1 MDKKLLL
8 IDGHS
13 IAFRSFYAL
22 RAENFRTAGG
32 IYTNAVYGFS
42 STLLKLVTEHH
53 PTHIAVAFDLPG
65 GTFRTREYS
74 EYKAGRAATPEEFKG
89 QIELIQ
95 SMLDALG
102 ITWLTKD
109 DFEADDIVASLATQA
124 LAESVP
130 VLIASGD
137 KDSFQLVSD
146 NCTVLYP
153 MPRSEMLTLD
163 REGVQKKTGV
173 FPERYSDLAA
183 LVGEKADNLPGVPGV
198 GPKTAVKWLEK
209 YGDLES
215 VLAHADDITGKVG
228 EALRENIDSVKR
240 NRELNQLV
248 CDLKLVNSLD
258 DVQLAGVDPRELH
271 ELCDRLEIGAL
282 RSRLLEALP
291 TREGSAQASPS
302 REALSLDNLDVTN
315 EGLASWLDTH
325 PAETYGLAITGA
337 TSPTGAYI
345 DSFAIAT
352 GAEAAF
358 SVAHCEL
365 SPEDDTALRNWL
377 ANSTVTKVCHG
388 FKGICHAFDATGEY
402 AIAGGIKDTLLA
414 AYLLHP
420 DQRNYDIEGLCL
432 RYIDYDLA
440 ALTPQGMIPGLEEE
454 GEVPAVAARAAVLP
468 ALFDVLERSL
478 KSQGEDGT
486 LLDLEVNVS
495 RILFEMEK
503 VGIGVDA
510 GYLDQLHS
518 RFEEQVDEA
527 VRCAHDAIGKEV
539 NLSSPKQLSTVLFD
553 ELDLP
558 KTRKTKSGYTTNADA
573 LEELLG
579 KIASRQDDNAV
590 KGQSFLAS
598 VLKHRDVIK
607 LLQSVEGLERAI
619 DSDGRIHTT
628 YQQAVAA
635 TGRLSSTEPNLQNIH
650 ARTEEGRHI
659 REAFV
664 AQSPYVELMT
674 ADYSQIEMRLMAS
687 FSGDEELIAAF
698 NEGADLHTYVAS
710 RVFGIP
716 EGEVTSA
723 QRSKIKAMSY
733 GLAYGLSAFGL
744 SRQLKIETYEA
755 QGLMDDYFS
764 RFGKVRDYLESLVQ
778 QARKDGYTQTFRGR
792 RRYLPDLN
800 STNRPVREAAERMA
814 LNAPIQGSAADIIKI
829 AMVSVD
835 EALKESGL
843 KSRMLLQVHDEL
855 IFEVAPGERDEL
867 EALVR
872 TAMGSADMGMLAVPL
887 VVGVGFG
894 ANWRTAAH

>member
-32 IYTNAVYGFS
+32 VYTNAVYGFS

-53 PTHIAVAFDLPG
+53 PSHIAVAFDLPG

-74 EYKAGRAATPEEFKG
+74 EYKGGRAATPEEFKG

-102 ITWLTKD
+102 IMWLTKD
-109 DFEADDIVASLATQA
+109 DYEADDIVASLATQA
-124 LAESVP
+124 QEHNMSVL
-130 VLIASGD
+130 VASGD
-137 KDSFQLVSD
+137 KDSFQLVNE

-163 REGVQKKTGV
+163 RAGVEKKTGV
-173 FPERYSDLAA
+173 SPERYPDLAA

-198 GPKTAVKWLEK
+198 GPKTAIKWLAE
-209 YGDLES
+209 YGDLEGI
-215 VLAHADDITGKVG
+215 LAHAGDISGKVG
-228 EALRENIDSVKR
+228 EALRDNIDNVKR

-248 CDLKLVNSLD
+248 CNLDLVNSLD
-258 DVQLAGVDPRELH
+258 DLHVAGVNPRELH
-271 ELCDRLEIGAL
+271 ELCDSLEIGAL
-282 RSRLLEALP
+282 RTRLLEAFP
-291 TREGSAQASPS
+291 VRDGSEQSVPVAEFSP
-302 REALSLDNLDVTN
+302 DDLDVCE
-315 EGLASWLDTH
+315 EGLAQWI
-325 PAETYGLAITGA
+325 AEHTAPLYGLAIAGST
-337 TSPTGAYI
+337 TPTQGYI
-345 DSFAIAT
+345 DSFAIAD
-352 GAEAAF
+352 GAGSVFF
-358 SVAHCEL
+358 SAHCDL
-365 SPEDDTALRNWL
+365 SLEDDTALRTWL
-377 ANSTVTKVCHG
+377 ADAAIAKVAHG
-388 FKGICHAFDATGEY
+388 VKGIRHALDG
-402 AIAGGIKDTLLA
+402 AGGYELNGEVKDTLLA

-432 RYIDYDLA
+432 RYLSYDLSEM
-440 ALTPQGMIPGLEEE
+440 TEQGMIPGLEAE
-454 GEVPAVAARAAVLP
+454 GEVKPIAARAAVLP
-468 ALFDVLERSL
+468 ALFASLERAL
-478 KSQGEDGT
+478 IAHGENGT
-486 LLDLEVNVS
+486 LLELEIDVS
-495 RILFEMEK
+495 RILFGMEK
-503 VGIGVDA
+503 LGIGVDE
-510 GYLDQLHS
+510 GYLDELHS
-518 RFEEQVDEA
+518 RFEEQVGEA
-527 VRCAHDAIGKEV
+527 VRCAHEAIGKEV
-539 NLSSPKQLSTVLFD
+539 NLSSPKQLSAVLFD
-553 ELDLP
+553 ELNLP

-579 KIASRQDDNAV
+579 KIAYREDDKALQ
-590 KGQSFLAS
+590 GQAFLAS

-607 LLQSVEGLERAI
+607 LLQSVEGLTRAVR
-619 DSDGRIHTT
+619 SDGRIHTT
-628 YQQAVAA
+628 FQQAVAA

-650 ARTEEGRHI
+650 ARTEEGIHI
-659 REAFV
+659 REAFI

-716 EGEVTSA
+716 ESDVSPA

-744 SRQLKIETYEA
+744 SRQLKIDVGEA

-764 RFGKVRDYLESLVQ
+764 RFGKVRDYLESLVE
-778 QARKDGYTQTFRGR
+778 QARKDGYTQTFLGR
-792 RRYLPDLN
+792 RRYLPDLT
-800 STNRPVREAAERMA
+800 STNRQVREAAERMA

-829 AMVSVD
+829 AMRDVD
-835 EALKESGL
+835 NALRASAL

-855 IFEVAPGERDEL
+855 IFEVAPGEKDEL

-872 TAMGSADMGMLAVPL
+872 TAMGSADQGALAVPL

-894 ANWRTAAH
+894 SNWRAAAH

>member
-32 IYTNAVYGFS
+32 VYTNAVYGFS
-42 STLLKLVTEHH
+42 STLLKLVTEYH

-74 EYKAGRAATPEEFKG
+74 EYKGGRAATPEEFKG

-102 ITWLTKD
+102 VTWLTKD
-109 DFEADDIVASLATQA
+109 DYEADDIVASLATQA
-124 LAESVP
+124 QKRNMP

-137 KDSFQLVSD
+137 KDSFQLVNE

-163 REGVQKKTGV
+163 RAGVEKKTGV
-173 FPERYSDLAA
+173 TPERYSDLAA

-198 GPKTAVKWLEK
+198 GPKTAIKWLAE
-209 YGDLES
+209 YGDLEG
-215 VLAHADDITGKVG
+215 VLAHAGDISGKVG
-228 EALRENIDSVKR
+228 EALRENIDSVRR

-248 CDLKLVNSLD
+248 CDLNLVNSLD
-258 DVQLAGVDPRELH
+258 DLHLAGVNPRELH
-271 ELCDRLEIGAL
+271 ELCDSLEINAL
-282 RSRLLEALP
+282 RSRLIEAFP
-291 TREGSAQASPS
+291 VREGSEQSAPVTDF
-302 REALSLDNLDVTN
+302 SLDDLDVYET
-315 EGLASWLDTH
+315 GLANWL
-325 PAETYGLAITGA
+325 AEHSAPLYGLALTGS
-337 TSPTGAYI
+337 TTPTQGYI
-345 DSFAIAT
+345 DSFAIAD
-352 GAEAAF
+352 GAGSVF
-358 SVAHCEL
+358 SAAHCDL
-365 SPEDDTALRNWL
+365 SPEDDTALRAWL
-377 ANSTVTKVCHG
+377 ADTTTAKVAHG
-388 FKGICHAFDATGEY
+388 VKGIRHALDG
-402 AIAGGIKDTLLA
+402 AGGYELDGELKDTLLA

-432 RYIDYDLA
+432 RYLSYDLSEM
-440 ALTPQGMIPGLEEE
+440 TDQGMIPGLEAE
-454 GEVPAVAARAAVLP
+454 GEVKPIAARAAVLP
-468 ALFDVLERSL
+468 ALFGALDRALDA
-478 KSQGEDGT
+478 QGEDGT
-486 LLDLEVNVS
+486 LLNLEIDVS
-495 RILFEMEK
+495 RILFDMEK
-503 VGIGVDA
+503 AGVGVDE
-510 GYLDQLHS
+510 GYLDELHS
-518 RFEEQVDEA
+518 RFEEQVNEA
-527 VRCAHDAIGKEV
+527 VRCAHEAIGKEV
-539 NLSSPKQLSTVLFD
+539 NLSSPKQLSAVLFD
-553 ELDLP
+553 ELNLP

-579 KIASRQDDNAV
+579 KIAYREDDKAV
-590 KGQSFLAS
+590 KGQAFLAS

-607 LLQSVEGLERAI
+607 LLQSVEGLTRAI
-619 DSDGRIHTT
+619 RSDGRIHTT

-650 ARTEEGRHI
+650 ARTEEGIHI
-659 REAFV
+659 REAFI

-716 EGEVTSA
+716 ESDVSPA

-744 SRQLKIETYEA
+744 SRQLKIDVGEA

-764 RFGKVRDYLESLVQ
+764 RFGKVRDYLESLVE
-778 QARKDGYTQTFRGR
+778 QARKDGYTQTFLGR
-792 RRYLPDLN
+792 RRYLPDLT

-829 AMVSVD
+829 AMLSVD
-835 EALKESGL
+835 NDLRESGL
-843 KSRMLLQVHDEL
+843 TSRMLLQVHDEL

-872 TAMGSADMGMLAVPL
+872 RAMGSADQGTLAVPL

-894 ANWRTAAH
+894 ANWRAAAH

>member
-32 IYTNAVYGFS
+32 VYTNAVYGFS

-74 EYKAGRAATPEEFKG
+74 EYKGGRAATPEEFKG

-102 ITWLTKD
+102 ITWLTKED
-109 DFEADDIVASLATQA
+109 YEADDIVATLATQA
-124 LAESVP
+124 QGERIP

-137 KDSFQLVSD
+137 KDSFQLVND

-163 REGVQKKTGV
+163 RAGVEKKTGV
-173 FPERYSDLAA
+173 SPERYSDLAA

-198 GPKTAVKWLEK
+198 GPKTAIKWLAE
-209 YGDLES
+209 YGDLDG

-228 EALRENIDSVKR
+228 EALRENIDGVKR

-248 CDLKLVNSLD
+248 CDLDLVNSLD
-258 DVQLAGVDPRELH
+258 DLHLAGVNPRELH
-271 ELCDRLEIGAL
+271 ELCDTLEIGAL
-282 RSRLLEALP
+282 RTRLLEAFP
-291 TREGSAQASPS
+291 AREGSEHSVPVADF
-302 REALSLDNLDVTN
+302 SLDDLEICET
-315 EGLASWLDTH
+315 GLANWLAEH
-325 PAETYGLAITGA
+325 PAPLYGLALTGS
-337 TSPTGAYI
+337 TTPTQGYV
-345 DSFAIAT
+345 DSFAIAD
-352 GAEAAF
+352 GAGAVFSAAHCDL
-358 SVAHCEL
+358 SPDDDSALRTWLADATIAKVAHG
-365 SPEDDTALRNWL
+365 T
-377 ANSTVTKVCHG
+377 
-388 FKGICHAFDATGEY
+388 KGIRHALDGAGEY
-402 AIAGGIKDTLLA
+402 ELAGELKDTLLA

-432 RYIDYDLA
+432 RYLAYDLSE
-440 ALTPQGMIPGLEEE
+440 LTDQGMIPGLEAE
-454 GEVPAVAARAAVLP
+454 GEVKPIAARAAVLP
-468 ALFDVLERSL
+468 ALFESLERAL
-478 KSQGEDGT
+478 KTQGEDGT
-486 LLDLEVNVS
+486 LLNLEIDVS
-495 RILFEMEK
+495 RILFGMEK
-503 VGIGVDA
+503 LGIGVDE
-510 GYLDQLHS
+510 GYLDELHS

-527 VRCAHDAIGKEV
+527 VRCAHEAIGKEV
-539 NLSSPKQLSTVLFD
+539 NLSSPKQLSAVLFD

-579 KIASRQDDNAV
+579 KIAYREDAKAIQ
-590 KGQSFLAS
+590 GQEFLAS

-607 LLQSVEGLERAI
+607 LLQSVEGLTRAI
-619 DSDGRIHTT
+619 RSDGRIHTT

-650 ARTEEGRHI
+650 ARTEEGIHI
-659 REAFV
+659 REAFI

-710 RVFGIP
+710 RVFSIP
-716 EGEVTSA
+716 ESDVTPA

-744 SRQLKIETYEA
+744 SRQLKIDVGEA
-755 QGLMDDYFS
+755 QGLMGDYFS
-764 RFGKVRDYLESLVQ
+764 RFGKVRDYLESLVE
-778 QARKDGYTQTFRGR
+778 QARKDGYTQTFLGR
-792 RRYLPDLN
+792 RRYLPDLT

-829 AMVSVD
+829 AMLSVD
-835 EALKESGL
+835 NDLRESGL
-843 KSRMLLQVHDEL
+843 TSRMLLQVHDEL
-855 IFEVAPGERDEL
+855 IFEVAPGEREEL

-872 TAMGSADMGMLAVPL
+872 RAMGSADQGTLAVPL

-894 ANWRTAAH
+894 ENWRAAAH